1 MGYTKLSC
9 DSQLS
14 AALSTLVLVQ
24 ICKALTHCLYTDPV
38 FFDLG
43 ESCGGH
49 SGILCGCQEQGQ
61 NVGSVWAASGL
72 WLCAAESFTH
82 LRNRHR

>member
-9 DSQLS
+9 DPQLS

-24 ICKALTHCLYTDPV
+24 ICKALIHSLYTDPV
-38 FFDLG
+38 LFDLG

-61 NVGSVWAASGL
+61 NVGSVWAALG
-72 WLCAAESFTH
+72 LCAHSPGW
-82 LRNRHR
+82 L

>member
-24 ICKALTHCLYTDPV
+24 ICKALTYSLYTDPV

-49 SGILCGCQEQGQ
+49 AGILCGICLGCLWGCVLIVQGGC
-61 NVGSVWAASGL
+61 GS
-72 WLCAAESFTH
+72 AAESFTH
-82 LRNRHR
+82 LRN

>member
-24 ICKALTHCLYTDPV
+24 ICKALTHSLYTDPV

-49 SGILCGCQEQGQ
+49 SGILCGCQEQGRM
-61 NVGSVWAASGL
+61 WDLPGL
-72 WLCAAESFTH
+72 PLGLCAHSPGWQWLCC
-82 LRNRHR
+82 